1 MLEHLDDEEMTAL
14 LAGEGS
20 PEAQRHLAACAA
32 CAAERDRLATVLG
45 ERHGELH
52 RAAERP
58 EEFWERQRG
67 AIAARRLET
76 SASARGL
83 GANAARRGALR
94 LADLSWGARWAIA
107 GGAAALALVAG
118 IALRWDRGPAPV
130 LVAATPAPAVSPA
143 THAAAGDDA
152 LLFAV
157 EGAVARRSPAALA
170 PAEALVRELG
180 RSTPAEGGES

>member
-1 MLEHLDDEEMTAL
+1 MLDHLDDEEMTAL

-20 PEAQRHLAACAA
+20 PKAQRHLAGCAA
-32 CAAERDRLATVLG
+32 CTAEHDRLATALG
-45 ERHGELH
+45 ARRGELL

-58 EEFWERQRG
+58 EEFWERQRR

-76 SASARGL
+76 SGQARAL
-83 GANAARRGALR
+83 DANAARSGTSR
-94 LADLSWGARWAIA
+94 LAELTWGARWAIA
-107 GGAAALALVAG
+107 GTAAALLLVAG

-130 LVAATPAPAVSPA
+130 LVASTPVPQMPSAA
-143 THAAAGDDA
+143 HAAAADDA

>member
-1 MLEHLDDEEMTAL
+1 MLDHLDDEEMTAL

-20 PEAQRHLAACAA
+20 PQAQRHLAGCAA
-32 CAAERDRLATVLG
+32 CAAEHDRLVASLG
-45 ERHGELH
+45 DRRAELL

-76 SASARGL
+76 SGPARGV
-83 GANAARRGALR
+83 GANAARSGASR
-94 LADLSWGARWAIA
+94 LADLSWGTRWAIA
-107 GGAAALALVAG
+107 GAAAALLLVAG
-118 IALRWDRGPAPV
+118 IALRWDREPAPV
-130 LVAATPAPAVSPA
+130 LVASTPLPQMPPAA
-143 THAAAGDDA
+143 HAAAADDA

>member
-1 MLEHLDDEEMTAL
+1 MIKHLDDEEMTAL
-14 LAGEGS
+14 LVGEGS

-32 CAAERDRLATVLG
+32 CAAERDRLATALS
-45 ERHGELH
+45 ERRGELH

-58 EEFWERQRG
+58 EDFWERQRE

-76 SASARGL
+76 NAPARGIGASATRD
-83 GANAARRGALR
+83 GASR

-107 GGAAALALVAG
+107 GAVAALLLVAS
-118 IALRWDRGPAPV
+118 IALRWDRGPTPV
-130 LVAATPAPAVSPA
+130 LVAATPAPRVLQAA
-143 THAAAGDDA
+143 HAAAADDA

-180 RSTPAEGGES
+180 RSTSAEGGES